1 MGLLTFTSSWNYL
14 RAHMTLDMK
23 FSEDV
28 PIAFLPS
35 SALLFEL
42 HNYGRDVVRS
52 STRVTWPTL
61 IFTPA
66 PFPVL
71 IPACPTSVSA
81 HEATFSSVLG
91 GPGS

>member
-35 SALLFEL
+35 SALFDL
-42 HNYGRDVVRS
+42 HNYGRDVVWS

-66 PFPVL
+66 RLSVL
-71 IPACPTSVSA
+71 IPACPILLHLCLS
-81 HEATFSSVLG
+81 
-91 GPGS
+91 P